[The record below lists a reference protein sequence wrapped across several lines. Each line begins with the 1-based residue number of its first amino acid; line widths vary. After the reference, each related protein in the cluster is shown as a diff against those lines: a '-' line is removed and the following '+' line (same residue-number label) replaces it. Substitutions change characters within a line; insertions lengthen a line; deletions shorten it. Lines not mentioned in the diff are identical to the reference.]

1 MEGTDPAARRFW
13 LLQAVRLSG
22 IGLAALGALIVAGR
36 IALPSA
42 LGIVLIVAGAFEV
55 FLLPAI
61 LARKWKSTGG

>member
-42 LGIVLIVAGAFEV
+42 LGMVLIVTGAFEV

-61 LARKWKSTGG
+61 IARRWKSTGR